1 MKNLKIIRGYDF
13 SIDFLKSFP
22 PFNFLVFLTTIS
34 LNLILHPTIGVT
46 DSFPG
51 NTHPSFGMTKKI
63 QQAKDLFDAGLYQ
76 ESIPL
81 FENILKVIQEEDS
94 PLILEKQQREQMEA
108 DIRSHLVQAL
118 FHLKNYQTAATWLE
132 PHQNPSHELILL
144 GKAYSNNGEY
154 ELAVKTLQ
162 KYLNSHPT
170 NDKRVQDDVLFELAQ
185 ACYLSGDLSQA
196 HQYFE
201 KLLTAYPPRLQILS
215 RFYLSRIAIKQ
226 NALDLALE
234 YLHQSKPLL
243 IDHSPLKYEAHFI
256 EGEICYL
263 KKDYQNALNNFK
275 LALPVNGL
283 KHEKWLPDTL
293 HYLGHSYLKLAKL
306 STSREQQK
314 EYLQHAYDTFLK
326 HLEIKPHDRAWLGL
340 SECHVAF
347 GHFFKDEKALEKARE
362 ILSDPTKFLLTSSQK
377 QVSLLK
383 AQAYL
388 NYPERDAH
396 FRQLIHT
403 TPSDLSFYGEAC
415 YLKALND
422 FEEAN
427 HLVDQQK
434 ISEAE
439 VMYERTATSLDKA
452 IKILL
457 VEQPQHAAEAIVLQA
472 KAYAAQKNEKDR
484 RKALTA
490 LDLFWDNE
498 KTPLHLLTDPLEGA
512 ILYSHI
518 AHDLSENELSLA
530 LERLNESIKKFPN
543 SPSQANAL
551 FALGT
556 FHYRKNDFTA
566 AENCFLDMAN
576 KWPNAPLAAEALYR
590 AAQSAEKQYKSLE
603 IIQGYKQKILSLY
616 PNSDIAPE
624 AYFTYYTYQE
634 YLQGDRQA
642 IKHLN
647 AFPELYP
654 KSPFL
659 LNAYF
664 LIGLDNKRDR
674 RSPEGKWLRKKN
686 LTYAIDCFQS
696 VQNSFEELIASHR
709 IPPAQ
714 LDHYVLVLH
723 RAQLEKGIVNFIIAK
738 ESEEAKKQIYL
749 EFAID
754 TFKDLFWKLNQSDAP
769 YEEWIQDHQPFW
781 HLLEENSFW
790 LIQAQILAEKTIDA
804 ENVLKEML
812 EKYKISKITKGF
824 FLSRLW
830 AIQAS
835 IFMQQDN
842 YISALDCLQHAEDA
856 AKGKVLNSDQR
867 LDLLIQQSL
876 CYQKL
881 QQMDKAILLLSK
893 VVNDDTVSNL
903 RIKAMYLRAEIYE
916 LQERFEL
923 ARKQLEAT
931 SKKGGEW
938 ALKAKVKLEKEY
950 GYR

>member
-1 MKNLKIIRGYDF
+1 MKTLKIIRGCIFGMDL
-13 SIDFLKSFP
+13 LKSFIP
-22 PFNFLVFLTTIS
+22 CNFLVLTIIA
-34 LNLILHPTIGVT
+34 LNLFLHPTKGLT
-46 DSFPG
+46 DSFEQNCHQSLG
-51 NTHPSFGMTKKI
+51 IIKKI

-81 FENILKVIQEEDS
+81 FENILKVIHEKDS
-94 PLILEKQQREQMEA
+94 PLKLEKQQRDQMEA

-118 FHLKNYQTAATWLE
+118 FHLKNYQTALTWLE
-132 PHQNPSHELILL
+132 NQKNQSDYLMLL
-144 GKAYSNNGEY
+144 GMAYSNNGEY
-154 ELAVKTLQ
+154 EQAITTLQ
-162 KYLNSHPT
+162 KYLNSSPI
-170 NDKRVQDDVLFELAQ
+170 NDKRLHDDVLFELAQ
-185 ACYLSGDLSQA
+185 ACYLSGDLTQA
-196 HQYFE
+196 HRYFE
-201 KLLTAYPPRLQILS
+201 KLLAAYPPRLQILS

-226 NALDLALE
+226 NTLDLALE

-256 EGEICYL
+256 EGEISYL
-263 KKDYQNALNNFK
+263 KKDYENALNSFK
-275 LALPVNGL
+275 LAIPANGL
-283 KHEKWLPDTL
+283 KHEKWLADSL

-306 STSREQQK
+306 STSREQQ
-314 EYLQHAYDTFLK
+314 EDYLQHAYDTFLK
-326 HLEIKPHDRAWLGL
+326 HLEIKSHDRAWLGL
-340 SECHVAF
+340 SEYYITL
-347 GHFFKDEKALEKARE
+347 GYLFKDEKALEKARE
-362 ILSDPTKFLLTSSQK
+362 ILSDASKYQLPSSQK
-377 QVSLLK
+377 QISLLK
-383 AQAYL
+383 AQAYIT
-388 NYPERDAH
+388 YQERDAH
-396 FRQLIHT
+396 FRQLINASL
-403 TPSDLSFYGEAC
+403 SDLGFYGEAC

-427 HLVDQQK
+427 HLMVQQK
-434 ISEAE
+434 ISDAE
-439 VMYERTATSLDKA
+439 IIYERTAASLDKA
-452 IKILL
+452 IKTLR
-457 VEQPQHAAEAIVLQA
+457 VEQPKQAAQAIVLQA
-472 KAYAAQKNEKDR
+472 KAYAAQKNERDR

-490 LDLFWDNE
+490 LDLFWNDE
-498 KTPLHLLTDPLEGA
+498 KTPLHLLNDPLEGA

-518 AHDLSENELSLA
+518 ANDLSEKELTLA

-556 FHYRKNDFTA
+556 FYYRKNDYIH
-566 AENCFLDMAN
+566 AENCFTEMAN
-576 KWPNAPLAAEALYR
+576 KWPKAPLAAEALYR
-590 AAQSAEKQYKSLE
+590 AAQSAEKQYKSNTILQE
-603 IIQGYKQKILSLY
+603 YKQKILNLY
-616 PNSDIAPE
+616 PNSTIAPE

-654 KSPFL
+654 KSPFV

-696 VQNSFEELIASHR
+696 VQNSFEDLIANHKISQ
-709 IPPAQ
+709 AQ

-754 TFKDLFWKLNQSDAP
+754 TFKDLFSKLHQSDAP
-769 YEEWIQDHQPFW
+769 YEKWIQDHQPFW
-781 HLLEENSFW
+781 HLLEENSYW
-790 LIQAQILAEKTIDA
+790 LIQAQLLAGKTIDA

-812 EKYKISKITKGF
+812 DKYKSSKITKGF
-824 FLSRLW
+824 FLSRMW
-830 AIQAS
+830 TIQAS

-842 YISALDCLQHAEDA
+842 YSSALDCLQQAEDA

-938 ALKAKVKLEKEY
+938 ALKAKEKLEKEY